1 MRILTKQE
9 AIDSGMTASQIRTV
23 ARSLQR
29 IARHGY
35 ESVEVIEDDGTVST
49 TGQIKSFSRPRD
61 IHQNVRDLF
70 KLARKM

>member
-1 MRILTKQE
+1 MRIMTKQE

-35 ESVEVIEDDGTVST
+35 GTERSY
-49 TGQIKSFSRPRD
+49 SHPRN
-61 IHQNVRDLF
+61 IHQNIRELF

>member
-29 IARHGY
+29 IARKGY
-35 ESVEVIEDDGTVST
+35 RSPGYKYPRGIDL
-49 TGQIKSFSRPRD
+49 KSFGDYRTISR
-61 IHQNVRDLF
+61 NAYELL
-70 KLARKM
+70 KLAREV